1 MYLISKRV
9 MGSSRSRRFIDKCKW
24 NSGVTRPRAART
36 DSEKHSN
43 GAGGRIG
50 KAIAKGFRLAVG
62 SSKGTT
68 IADRRTEI
76 KQISQ
81 SSHSIDP
88 ARRRSSSVWHKRSND
103 TRDPRAQPTNRR
115 SHQKKQVMPL
125 VRPLVKESKVYNDTP
140 YVFAPQA
147 RLRAPAS
154 QPTLD
159 LPDQLI
165 RLIIIQEIPIRHL
178 APQHEFMCGR
188 DVGWGF

>member
-1 MYLISKRV
+1 MDYGSDGSYRRRTFDFRQVVARGCVWVLYLISKRV

-62 SSKGTT
+62 SSKGST

-125 VRPLVKESKVYNDTP
+125 VRPLVKESQVYNDTP
-140 YVFAPQA
+140 YVFRTSSSPV
-147 RLRAPAS
+147 RPGLTTDS
-154 QPTLD
+154 
-159 LPDQLI
+159 
-165 RLIIIQEIPIRHL
+165 
-178 APQHEFMCGR
+178 
-188 DVGWGF
+188 